1 MWTAARLDGS
11 QGRRRELRGP
21 CAGRREGW
29 SGQGSRDPGRP
40 RFLFLSR
47 VWRKTVFRVDATP
60 GELTR
65 IFRLTE
71 GAAAASL
78 AVPPRALRPAPPSP
92 QGR

>member
-1 MWTAARLDGS
+1 MRRAQGGGKDGAAKAPAT
-11 QGRRRELRGP
+11 RGGLAFSFSHV
-21 CAGRREGW
+21 CG
-29 SGQGSRDPGRP
+29 
-40 RFLFLSR
+40 

-78 AVPPRALRPAPPSP
+78 ALPPRALRPAPPSP

>member
-1 MWTAARLDGS
+1 MRRAQGGGKDGAAKA
-11 QGRRRELRGP
+11 P
-21 CAGRREGW
+21 AT
-29 SGQGSRDPGRP
+29 DPGRP

-47 VWRKTVFRVDATP
+47 MWRKTVFRVDATP

-65 IFRLTE
+65 IFLLTE